1 MINLYTLPGVA
12 FNSPSLSVPLIKG
25 YLEENNIL
33 SHQYDLSISFVEK
46 CVNSSY
52 IKSKYKDYHKSL
64 NKKEKDVINNIH
76 IDIKH
81 LKSKKINT
89 SRS

>member
-33 SHQYDLSISFVEK
+33 SHQYDL
-46 CVNSSY
+46 
-52 IKSKYKDYHKSL
+52 
-64 NKKEKDVINNIH
+64 
-76 IDIKH
+76 
-81 LKSKKINT
+81 
-89 SRS
+89 

>member
-12 FNSPSLSVPLIKG
+12 FNSPSLRVPLIKG

-33 SHQYDLSISFVEK
+33 SHQYDLSISFFEK

-52 IKSKYKDYHKSL
+52 L
-64 NKKEKDVINNIH
+64 NSFLLCFLFSTFK
-76 IDIKH
+76 
-81 LKSKKINT
+81 
-89 SRS
+89 